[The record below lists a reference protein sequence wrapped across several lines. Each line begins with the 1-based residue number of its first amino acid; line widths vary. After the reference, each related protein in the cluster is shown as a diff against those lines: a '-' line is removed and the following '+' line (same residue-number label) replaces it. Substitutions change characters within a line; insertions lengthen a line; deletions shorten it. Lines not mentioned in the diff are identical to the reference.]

1 MMEESEVVSD
11 YGDEYKIGMI
21 TLLQVSMVSDVIMTA
36 QTQHNI
42 DAMLVVLTTS
52 VIMSSPYQL
61 FKFSFRGEHA

>member
-11 YGDEYKIGMI
+11 YGDEYKIGRI
-21 TLLQVSMVSDVIMTA
+21 PLLQVSMVSDAIMTA

-61 FKFSFRGEHA
+61 FKFSF